1 MPIVLLFLA
10 LLQTADFDIA
20 INHGRVMDPETG
32 LDAKRHIGIKD
43 GRIASIS
50 LTPLRGAREIDARN
64 QVVSPGF
71 IDLHSHGIDNASN
84 EYQAHDGV
92 TTALELEAGLPS
104 IRGYLEARQGRA
116 TLNYGAT
123 ISHAATRV
131 LAMKAFGKL
140 VEGDA
145 LGGIPRQG
153 RDAALQDEEEYSRMA
168 YLLEQGLKEGGL
180 GLGVVP
186 AYLPGATRG
195 EIYRVY
201 RMAGRWRVPVFTHV
215 RGRGEEGVQEAVAN
229 AAGSG
234 ASVHIVH
241 LNSSTRG
248 SLPMMMDLIAGARNR
263 SIDVTTEAYP
273 YTAGSTFID
282 SAIFDDGWQKSM
294 EMSYGDLQWQAT
306 GERLTK
312 ESFERYRKLCGI
324 VIQHSMKPEWIRA
337 AMASPFVMIASDTMP
352 YARGAHPRGGGTF
365 SKVLGE
371 YVRETQVTTLMEAL
385 RRMTLMPAQRL
396 EALSPQMKNKGRIR
410 VGADADIT
418 VFDPA
423 TVKDTGTYETG
434 PRFSTGIAHVI
445 VNGVTVVSNGQTVPG
460 AFPGKA
466 ILGDYGQRGLRPEVI
481 TDSQGCTGMPG
492 KKERGGDAL
501 AEGGVGEGEA
511 EEIADGSAV
520 DAAVARKAAG
530 LVVAI
535 CQGDRQ

>member
-1 MPIVLLFLA
+1 MSIMLLFLT
-10 LLQTADFDIA
+10 LVQTAPFDIA
-20 INHGRVMDPETG
+20 INNGRVMDPESG
-32 LDAKRHIGIKD
+32 LDETRHIGIKD
-43 GRIASIS
+43 GRIVAIS
-50 LTPLRGAREIDARN
+50 RVPLRGTKEIDARN
-64 QVVSPGF
+64 HVVGPGF
-71 IDLHSHGIDNASN
+71 IDLHSHGINNASN

-104 IRGYLEARQGRA
+104 IKSYLEARQGKA
-116 TLNYGAT
+116 ILNYGAT
-123 ISHAATRV
+123 ISHAASRM
-131 LAMKAFGKL
+131 LSMKAFGKL
-140 VEGDA
+140 EDGDS

-153 RDAALQDEEEYSRMA
+153 RDSPLKDEEEYSRMA
-168 YLLEQGLKEGGL
+168 YLLEQGLKEGAL

-201 RMAGRWRVPVFTHV
+201 QMAGRWKVPVYTHV
-215 RGRGEEGVQEAVAN
+215 RGRDEEGVQEAVAN

-248 SLPMMMDLIAGARNR
+248 AIPLMMDLIAGARKR
-263 SIDVTTEAYP
+263 GIDVTTEAYP

-282 SAIFDDGWQKSM
+282 SAIFDEGWQQSM
-294 EMSYGDLQWQAT
+294 EISYGDLQWQAT

-312 ESFERYRKLCGI
+312 ESFERYRKQGGI
-324 VIQHSMKPEWIRA
+324 VILHSMKPEWIRA
-337 AMASPFVMIASDTMP
+337 AMASPFVIIASDTMP
-352 YARGAHPRGGGTF
+352 YAPGAHPRGGGTF

-396 EALSPQMKNKGRIR
+396 EPMAPQMKNKGRIR
-410 VGADADIT
+410 IGADADIT

-445 VNGVTVVSNGQTVPG
+445 VNGVPVISNGQTLSN

-466 ILGDYGQRGLRPEVI
+466 VIGNYGGRGN
-481 TDSQGCTGMPG
+481 
-492 KKERGGDAL
+492 
-501 AEGGVGEGEA
+501 
-511 EEIADGSAV
+511 
-520 DAAVARKAAG
+520 
-530 LVVAI
+530 
-535 CQGDRQ
+535 